1 MRAPGVDLV
10 PRDDSCDA
18 LTGLGPF
25 THHAIEI
32 ERGVLTLTVRAQ
44 FGARLGTFEGR
55 EAINVALQRN
65 LRGIGCIDGQVVDS
79 VSYARSNP
87 GVATQVD
94 DVGNVCDAVHVYGD
108 GDLGTPGLAN
118 PWCF

>member
-1 MRAPGVDLV
+1 MNQNLADISRCSLNNTDE
-10 PRDDSCDA
+10 
-18 LTGLGPF
+18 T
-25 THHAIEI
+25 I
-32 ERGVLTLTVRAQ
+32 TLS
-44 FGARLGTFEGR
+44 
-55 EAINVALQRN
+55 
-65 LRGIGCIDGQVVDS
+65 IDGQVVDS